1 MEDGRKFTTKKQKT
15 METIYYTREAN
26 AMLNTLIEAGDE
38 VELKM
43 LLEKAKVNFL
53 IAPTVLSGL
62 LQGQEIVYRMEDGVQ
77 YFRVNENY
85 HLLKRETD
93 NYRPRDVDIYLRFR
107 QAIKQYFREH
117 YSVSDYA
124 AILRVTPKYLA
135 TVVRRVSGQTAK
147 KLIEQETVDEIKH
160 TLLHTQLTAKEISA
174 QFHFPN
180 TSSFC
185 RFFTRHTG
193 VTPQEFQ
200 KNSLII
206 K

>member
-1 MEDGRKFTTKKQKT
+1 MDVNLQQRNKKT

-26 AMLNTLIEAGDE
+26 AVLNTLIESGNE

-43 LLEKAKVNFL
+43 LLEKAKVNFQ

-62 LQGQEIVYRMEDGVQ
+62 LQGQEIVYRME
-77 YFRVNENY
+77 
-85 HLLKRETD
+85 
-93 NYRPRDVDIYLRFR
+93 
-107 QAIKQYFREH
+107 
-117 YSVSDYA
+117 
-124 AILRVTPKYLA
+124 
-135 TVVRRVSGQTAK
+135 
-147 KLIEQETVDEIKH
+147 
-160 TLLHTQLTAKEISA
+160 EISA

>member
-1 MEDGRKFTTKKQKT
+1 VWTSIQDDS
-15 METIYYTREAN
+15 YVVVV
-26 AMLNTLIEAGDE
+26 D
-38 VELKM
+38 
-43 LLEKAKVNFL
+43 
-53 IAPTVLSGL
+53 
-62 LQGQEIVYRMEDGVQ
+62 
-77 YFRVNENY
+77 
-85 HLLKRETD
+85 
-93 NYRPRDVDIYLRFR
+93 DVAL
-107 QAIKQYFREH
+107 
-117 YSVSDYA
+117 A
-124 AILRVTPKYLA
+124 AT

>member
-1 MEDGRKFTTKKQKT
+1 MDVNLQQRNKKT

-26 AMLNTLIEAGDE
+26 AVLNTLIESGDE

-43 LLEKAKVNFL
+43 LLEKAKVNFR

-93 NYRPRDVDIYLRFR
+93 SYRPRVVDIYLRFR

-124 AILRVTPKYLA
+124 AILLSHRNISPPSSGESGDKPPK
-135 TVVRRVSGQTAK
+135 
-147 KLIEQETVDEIKH
+147 
-160 TLLHTQLTAKEISA
+160 
-174 QFHFPN
+174 N
-180 TSSFC
+180 
-185 RFFTRHTG
+185 
-193 VTPQEFQ
+193 
-200 KNSLII
+200 
-206 K
+206 

>member
-1 MEDGRKFTTKKQKT
+1 

-38 VELKM
+38 VKLKM
-43 LLEKAKVNFL
+43 LLEKAKVNFQ

-62 LQGQEIVYRMEDGVQ
+62 LQGQKIVYGMEDGVQ

-85 HLLKRETD
+85 H
-93 NYRPRDVDIYLRFR
+93 
-107 QAIKQYFREH
+107 
-117 YSVSDYA
+117 
-124 AILRVTPKYLA
+124 
-135 TVVRRVSGQTAK
+135 
-147 KLIEQETVDEIKH
+147 
-160 TLLHTQLTAKEISA
+160 SA

-193 VTPQEFQ
+193 VTPQEFH